1 MESFFRAF
9 WGDEI
14 SFIHP
19 QLWRTKGQ
27 VLQVLRQDQLD
38 SGIERTRSCSRGP
51 RDLRSGLECGVCSG
65 CLLRR
70 LATFSADIGESDDRY
85 LWSNLRAPSI
95 EESLRTDSS
104 RAVSIND
111 RDIAVHAVLAME
123 GLARQAELPPD
134 STSHQESLFD
144 AFGHQPEKFKES
156 GPKLAQ
162 LLKDHQREWR
172 AFTAELGSSS
182 WVNQQIA
189 VLP

>member
-1 MESFFRAF
+1 MEAFFRAF
-9 WGDEI
+9 WGGEI
-14 SFIHP
+14 SFAHP

-27 VLQVLRQDQLD
+27 VLQMLRREHLE
-38 SGIERTRSCSRGP
+38 SGYERTRSCSRGP

-70 LATFSADIGESDDRY
+70 LATFSADVGESNDRY

-95 EESLRTDSS
+95 EKSLRADSS
-104 RAVSIND
+104 RPVSIND

-123 GLARQAELPPD
+123 GLARQAELSSS
-134 STSHQESLFD
+134 STAHQESLFD
-144 AFGHQPEKFKES
+144 AFGHQPNKFKES
-156 GPKLAQ
+156 GSKLAQ
-162 LLKDHQREWR
+162 LLSEHQREWR
-172 AFTAELGSSS
+172 AFTTELGPDS